1 MAGVQ
6 YLEPNR
12 NYNLPIIFHSSLV
25 FPGETVPM
33 ILSQNMFLSAMMT
46 EFNEEGLLFGLIC
59 RELRNNSNLN
69 LYGVTCQIYEKSSDD
84 GDNVSIKSRAYQRFF
99 IKNNEYGIL
108 KNRIS
113 FARILFFTF
122 NSRHIPEFTVRNR
135 TKYAT
140 VTILPE
146 VVLPHP
152 IYGDDSNSLSK
163 FRSIEDIKCKIQNY
177 QSKSLAWPEF
187 VYRMYDVS
195 EASKKIK
202 DFLNT
207 LKIGEP
213 NHKRSHKSNLNL

>member
-84 GDNVSIKSRAYQRFF
+84 GDNVSIKSRAYQRFY

-113 FARILFFTF
+113 FARI
-122 NSRHIPEFTVRNR
+122 
-135 TKYAT
+135 
-140 VTILPE
+140 
-146 VVLPHP
+146 
-152 IYGDDSNSLSK
+152 
-163 FRSIEDIKCKIQNY
+163 
-177 QSKSLAWPEF
+177 
-187 VYRMYDVS
+187 
-195 EASKKIK
+195 
-202 DFLNT
+202 
-207 LKIGEP
+207 
-213 NHKRSHKSNLNL
+213 